1 MRHDAARW
9 VAQVSMSCSWPAH
22 PGRWCALCGV
32 NQGTRADLISASLCF
47 FSRSHWACSLLTS
60 FLLISTLPFLFPPLF
75 FLDFPLCPC
84 HWSMTFMRQN
94 TLDMLGADR
103 GGWADE
109 GWRAYNSS
117 QPQAATRDESF
128 AHVLE
133 AASCEMR

>member
-1 MRHDAARW
+1 MRRQPRYTSRPDQRVLVLFLA
-9 VAQVSMSCSWPAH
+9 VPLGLFVVDLFPAH
-22 PGRWCALCGV
+22 FHPL
-32 NQGTRADLISASLCF
+32 LPLPPS
-47 FSRSHWACSLLTS
+47 FS
-60 FLLISTLPFLFPPLF
+60 FPPTPF
-75 FLDFPLCPC
+75 RCAPC
-84 HWSMTFMRQN
+84 QMVHDLGEGFEN
-94 TLDMLGADR
+94 TGVLDMLGADR